1 MDFHPL
7 PFFHHCSNSIMVSS
21 CQYDKKVTPDA
32 TIQELLQDATAKVTV
47 PLLKIIDFEDELV
60 SNVNINA
67 QIVA

>member
-1 MDFHPL
+1 
-7 PFFHHCSNSIMVSS
+7 MVSS